1 MSPIAVALS
10 EVETLGKW
18 GWAFFVT
25 VDLFETVSVDST
37 NLSVLTSISLAADAV
52 IVTWKIKSLFSL
64 RARIDLCK
72 RSWQSAT
79 QHWWHKNFYLSWI
92 VLGWY
97 LPIASC
103 DHQFWKN
110 CGLLIGRERQVEKHR
125 CGIFLGVENA
135 DELLSHLKV
144 EIIMWTFHTASEPQN
159 ICATG
164 HPI

>member
-1 MSPIAVALS
+1 MQEDLTKCNS
-10 EVETLGKW
+10 TL
-18 GWAFFVT
+18 
-25 VDLFETVSVDST
+25 
-37 NLSVLTSISLAADAV
+37 I
-52 IVTWKIKSLFSL
+52 
-64 RARIDLCK
+64 
-72 RSWQSAT
+72 
-79 QHWWHKNFYLSWI
+79 
-92 VLGWY
+92 
-97 LPIASC
+97 PIASC

-110 CGLLIGRERQVEKHR
+110 SGLLIGRERQVEKQS